1 MKKNELRIAQVLRYL
16 VDEYLRNGEPVSSK
30 TLCDKYLSHVSP
42 ATLRIDM
49 AKLDQRNLV
58 IQPHTSAGRQPTVR
72 GFRLY
77 LQSIAR
83 DLAQSAYSRTD
94 FIRELIA
101 RNFRDPSMALHY
113 AMQMLARET
122 NQLSFVAEP
131 EVAYGVL
138 LKLDVFKIA
147 VGKLLFVVSLDSGL
161 DKTMIL
167 NCDYEL
173 SDQQLRAL
181 VRYVNE
187 QLAGLR
193 IHDILQHH
201 IPELTDKARTEHVLL
216 NRFLSELHQVLQE
229 ISAYFIHFDAN
240 VRFLEQ
246 PEFDSKENVLSFLAL
261 TQRQDYLINL
271 MQQTRGDAP
280 WHAVMGED
288 FGEPQLER
296 FVVLF
301 ARYRIYDVPGY
312 IGILAPL
319 RTDYMGH
326 IPVIRDIARTI
337 TEVTR
342 RGAVVP
348 RHEKA

>member
-1 MKKNELRIAQVLRYL
+1 MKKNEARIAQVLKHL
-16 VDEYLRNGEPVSSK
+16 VDEYLRAGEPVSSK

-58 IQPHTSAGRQPTVR
+58 IQPHTSAGRQPTVP

-77 LQSIAR
+77 LQAIAR
-83 DLAQSAYSRTD
+83 ELAQARYQRTD

-101 RNFRDPSMALHY
+101 RNFRDPSLALHY
-113 AMQMLARET
+113 AMQVLARET

-131 EVAYGVL
+131 EVANGVL
-138 LKLDVFKIA
+138 SKLDVFKIA
-147 VGKLLFVVSLDSGL
+147 GGKLLFVVSLDSGL

-167 NCDYEL
+167 NCEYDL

-187 QLAGLR
+187 QLGGLR
-193 IHDILQHH
+193 IHDILHQH
-201 IPELTDKARTEHVLL
+201 IDELTGRARAEHQLL
-216 NRFLSELHQVLQE
+216 DRFLSELHQVLQE

-261 TQRQDYLINL
+261 MQRQDYLIRL
-271 MQQTRGDAP
+271 MQNSRGEEP
-280 WHAVMGED
+280 WRAVMGED
-288 FGEPQLER
+288 FGEPRLER
-296 FVVLF
+296 FVILF
-301 ARYRIYDVPGY
+301 SRYRIFDVPGY

-319 RTDYMGH
+319 RTDYREH
-326 IPVIRDIARTI
+326 IPVIRDIANTI
-337 TEVTR
+337 TEATR
-342 RGAVVP
+342 RGAVSV
-348 RHEKA
+348 RYEKA